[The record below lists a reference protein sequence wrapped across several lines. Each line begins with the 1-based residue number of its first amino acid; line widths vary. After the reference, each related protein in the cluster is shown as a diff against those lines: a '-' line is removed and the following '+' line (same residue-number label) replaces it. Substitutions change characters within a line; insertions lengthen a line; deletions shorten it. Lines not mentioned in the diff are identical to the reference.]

1 MFDLAG
7 IPNSWW
13 NGIKSKCPKQLN
25 EKFRLDIKDSRFYPV
40 WMIYEFEMLKQLII
54 IITQNHQKLCEATQ

>member
-7 IPNSWW
+7 IPPSWW

-25 EKFRLDIKDSRFYPV
+25 EKLRVDIKDSRFYPV
-40 WMIYEFEMLKQLII
+40 WMIYEFEILAFIAPKILDLSV
-54 IITQNHQKLCEATQ
+54 NK